1 MPTDAPHTDRRNLA
15 SRDTLLEQ
23 FRSELR
29 HTPGLALTLEQAAR
43 LFNLQLDTCER
54 LIGSLTQEGLIQVR
68 PDGRFVLQAI

>member
-1 MPTDAPHTDRRNLA
+1 MPTDSLHPDRRNLA

-23 FRSELR
+23 LRSELR

-54 LIGSLTQEGLIQVR
+54 LIGSLMQEGLIQVR

>member
-1 MPTDAPHTDRRNLA
+1 MPTDFQHPDRRNLA

-23 FRSELR
+23 LRSELR

-54 LIGSLTQEGLIQVR
+54 LIGSLMQEGLIQVR